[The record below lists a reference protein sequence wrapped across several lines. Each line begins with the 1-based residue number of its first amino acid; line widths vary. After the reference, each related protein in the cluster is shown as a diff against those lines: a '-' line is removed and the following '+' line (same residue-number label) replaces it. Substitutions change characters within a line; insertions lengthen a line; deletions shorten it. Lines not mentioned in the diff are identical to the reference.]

1 MRKFSVIFSS
11 IFLLLTLTTFNK
23 NNTNIG
29 FHIFKIDII
38 EIKNL
43 KILDKKIKYLFYNE
57 LLGSNLLILDK
68 KRINKISKNNELIN
82 YIEFK
87 EVYPSKLKIVI
98 FEKEPIAIIN
108 NKQNKFYLIKNGE
121 EIKFFNNSIL
131 KNLPNILENKKFLD
145 IYNDLI
151 KTNFQFLKL
160 SHFIILK

>member
-1 MRKFSVIFSS
+1 MLSFSS
-11 IFLLLTLTTFNK
+11 IFLLLTLTTFNI
-23 NNTNIG
+23 NNTNID

-43 KILDKKIKYLFYNE
+43 KILDKKKIKNLFYNE

-87 EVYPSKLKIVI
+87 KVYPSKLKIVI

-108 NKQNKFYLIKNGE
+108 NKQNKFYLTKKGRRNQ
-121 EIKFFNNSIL
+121 IL
-131 KNLPNILENKKFLD
+131 
-145 IYNDLI
+145 
-151 KTNFQFLKL
+151 
-160 SHFIILK
+160 